1 MMIWKKKVVYEPV
14 QLNQEFRNF
23 DYMSPWEGF
32 ENELIG
38 DEKSKDKD
46 N

>member
-1 MMIWKKKVVYEPV
+1 MYQHTRFTSNNFGLLQK
-14 QLNQEFRNF
+14 FRNF

>member
-1 MMIWKKKVVYEPV
+1 MYQHTRLTTNRLSFFQK
-14 QLNQEFRNF
+14 FRNF

-32 ENELIG
+32 DNELIG
-38 DEKSKDKD
+38 DEKSTDKD